1 MRPLALVPL
10 LALLVATLLTLA
22 PVAADGEPNEFELI
36 LSLAEDSDN
45 VVPPGGELTVNAVLR
60 FPWQPPITPPPS
72 LPGFT
77 AYELAVPEA
86 SEAASTLRVSG
97 ALDWDSAGRQR
108 LDIPA
113 HTLLLSRLP
122 TVAGADRPMAKA
134 LDGRTLIARDRAAKL
149 HVFDS
154 YTLAHQATINPPTDA
169 DTGFHNGFG
178 ASVAYNNTIGGFD
191 GSAIA
196 LWHETDARAW
206 LFVGSYHDTVE
217 STDQLGRFYIFRL
230 DWGDDGVTVT
240 QEGAL
245 APTLA
250 EANNRHGTVS
260 ARYGAA
266 VVISRDGG
274 TLAVS
279 APTMNEMGA
288 IYVYSR
294 PAGAGEDWGDITY
307 DDGVKVTVAA
317 VPSFGTSTSTM
328 PFLPGTAYDASNPRS
343 CDAWCSRVWS
353 NIDSKDNY
361 DGVDLA
367 AAFVSLSAD
376 GRVLATG
383 APEKDFAGTTPG
395 GGFTGANQRDNAGE
409 AFVWVAPEGGW
420 RNAPRAD
427 LDAQG
432 NAKTLIAAQTDATSF
447 RQATHYSPGPLRRW
461 TEPAA
466 ILTPDA
472 WPNRGPG
479 YFGLATTVSPDGA
492 VVAVTDS
499 RSAHSMYLF
508 QQNSADGW
516 AALNGGYLTASAALT
531 DLGAPIFGTQVFNY
545 DGSALAVGDPD
556 HSGNRGSVLIF
567 SRPADGTW
575 VSAGLAGA
583 ARRLER
589 ASARSANASYGYV
602 VPELQGPRAV
612 IASKAGRNYLTAP
625 SVRGCAVST
634 VDGVATASCPL
645 SLPDTRITVPAGT
658 PDGPF
663 TISTRV
669 ALRLEETS
677 EPIVTLR
684 DTLEVTIGEVDELT
698 EVQFDFANDTM
709 GDSDPSNDRPYPGT
723 IAAGESTTLLLKLLN
738 ENGAASARG
747 AIASVLFNASHG
759 KLSAALG
766 DADDEA
772 CAPSG
777 LLVCQIATPA
787 TTLTA
792 NNADKIRLTVE
803 HPGPGKSGAA
813 SVRVNV
819 LASDGESFAAGP
831 IALIFSGPPSAL
843 AIAAPSRGLLSH
855 GTCDAPA
862 ADGPDGCKV
871 ATDRDDRDLLTLQV
885 TAADAAGNKV
895 AVPTS
900 GYGAPKITGPDGNRV
915 PTRAIAVTWPLR
927 KDGDDAGA
935 AIGGNDPLDTRNGAP
950 QAQINVN
957 ALQTAPLA
965 AGRYTIELAAGGLK
979 TTQTFHIS
987 GPPAS
992 VSLSEPQ
999 GEFAPG
1005 GQLTLTATIADADG
1019 NAVPDG
1025 TRVTWEDRPIGAS
1038 TVLVQLSAQSET
1050 KDGQASA
1057 SYLVSSLGAAYV
1069 SASAGSE
1076 TDLRLI
1082 TISQAGGG
1090 AAADSPAASL
1100 SNRRP
1105 GRYSTWQGAEPVSA
1119 AALLAA
1125 LDGVTALLLWTGDR
1139 WLSYGLAPNGQRIAN
1154 SINFRATPGATL
1166 WLAD

>member
-1 MRPLALVPL
+1 VRPLAFASL
-10 LALLVATLLTLA
+10 LALLAAALLTFA
-22 PVAADGEPNEFELI
+22 PAAADGEPNEFELI

-60 FPWQPPITPPPS
+60 FPWQTPITPPPS
-72 LPGFT
+72 LPGFS
-77 AYELAVPEA
+77 AYALAVPEA
-86 SEAASTLRVSG
+86 SEAASALWVSG
-97 ALDWDSAGRQR
+97 VLDWDSTARRR

-113 HTLLLSRLP
+113 HTPLLSRLP
-122 TVAGADRPMAKA
+122 AVAGASRLMAKA
-134 LDGRTLIARDRAAKL
+134 FDGRTIIARDRNSRL
-149 HVFDS
+149 YVFNS
-154 YTLAHQATINPPTDA
+154 YTLQHKATINPPTGA

-178 ASVAYNNTIGGFD
+178 ASVAYNNSVGGFD

-217 STDQLGRFYIFRL
+217 STDQLGRLYIFRL
-230 DWGDDGVTVT
+230 DWGADGVTVT
-240 QEGAL
+240 QGGAL

-250 EANNRHGTVS
+250 EANNRHGAIS

-266 VVISRDGG
+266 VTISRDGG

-279 APTMNEMGA
+279 APTMNELGA

-317 VPSFGTSTSTM
+317 VPSFGTSTANM
-328 PFLPGTAYDASNPRS
+328 PFNPGAAGT

-353 NIDSKDNY
+353 DIASAENY
-361 DGVDLA
+361 NGVDLA

-376 GRVLATG
+376 GRVLAAG
-383 APEKDFAGTTPG
+383 APEKDFASTTPG

-409 AFVWVAPEGGW
+409 VFVWVAPEGGW
-420 RNAPRAD
+420 ANAPRAD

-432 NAKTLIAAQTDATSF
+432 NPKTLIAAQTDATSF

-466 ILTPDA
+466 ILTPEA

-479 YFGLATTVSPDGA
+479 YFGLTTTVSPDGA
-492 VVAVTDS
+492 VVAASDD
-499 RSAHSMYLF
+499 RGNSAVYLF
-508 QQNSADGW
+508 QRNSADDW
-516 AALNGGYLTASAALT
+516 AALNGGYLTASAKLT
-531 DLGAPIFGTQVFNY
+531 GPGAPTFGAKVFNH
-545 DGSALAVGDPD
+545 DGSALVVGDPKY
-556 HSGNRGSVLIF
+556 SGNQGSLLIF

-575 VSAGLAGA
+575 VDAGAADA
-583 ARRLER
+583 ARRLESAR
-589 ASARSANASYGYV
+589 ARSANANYGYV
-602 VPELQGPRAV
+602 VPELQGPRAAIV
-612 IASKAGRNYLTAP
+612 ASAGRNYLTAP

-634 VDGVATASCPL
+634 LNGVATASCPL

-658 PDGPF
+658 PDGTF
-663 TISTRV
+663 TISARV

-698 EVQFDFANDTM
+698 EVEFDFASDTM
-709 GDSDPSNDRPYPGT
+709 GDGDPSNDRPYPGT

-747 AIASVLFNASHG
+747 AIASVLFTASQG
-759 KLSAALG
+759 TLSAALG
-766 DADDEA
+766 DADAEA
-772 CAPSG
+772 CETAGS
-777 LLVCQIATPA
+777 LVCQIAAPA

-792 NNADKIRLTVE
+792 NTSDQIRLTVG
-803 HPGPGKSGAA
+803 HPGDGRSGAA
-813 SVRVNV
+813 TVRVNV

-831 IALIFSGPPSAL
+831 INLVFSGPPSEL
-843 AIAAPSRGLLSH
+843 AISAPSRGLLSY

-862 ADGPDGCKV
+862 ADGPDDCKV
-871 ATDRDDRDLLTLQV
+871 AADRDDRDLLTLQV
-885 TAADAAGNKV
+885 TATDAAGNKV

-900 GYGAPKITGPDGNRV
+900 GYGAPKITGPDGTRV
-915 PTRAIAVTWPLR
+915 PTSAIAVTWPLR
-927 KDGDDAGA
+927 KDGDDDGA
-935 AIGGNDPLDTRNGAP
+935 EIGGNDPLDTKNGAP

-957 ALQTAPLA
+957 ALQTAPLTP
-965 AGRYTIELAAGGLK
+965 GRYTIELGAGGLK

-992 VSLSEPQ
+992 VRLSEPQ
-999 GEFAPG
+999 GEFEPG

-1025 TRVTWEDRPIGAS
+1025 TRVTWQDRPIGAS
-1038 TVLVQLSAQSET
+1038 TVLVQLNAQSET

-1057 SYLVSSLGAAYV
+1057 SYLVGSSGAAYV

-1090 AAADSPAASL
+1090 AAAGSAAASL

-1105 GRYSTWQGAEPVSA
+1105 GRYSIWQGQEPVSA

-1125 LDGVTALLLWTGDR
+1125 LDGVSALLLWTGDR

-1154 SINFRATPGATL
+1154 SVNFRANPGATL

>member
-1 MRPLALVPL
+1 MRPLALASL
-10 LALLVATLLTLA
+10 LALLAAALLALPPA
-22 PVAADGEPNEFELI
+22 AADGEPNEFELI

-77 AYELAVPEA
+77 AYGLAVPEA
-86 SEAASTLRVSG
+86 SEAASALWVSG
-97 ALDWDSAGRQR
+97 VLDWDSAARRR

-113 HTLLLSRLP
+113 HTPLLSRLP
-122 TVAGADRPMAKA
+122 SVAGANQPMAKA
-134 LDGRTLIARDRAAKL
+134 FDGRTIIARDRNSKL
-149 HVFDS
+149 YIFDS
-154 YTLAHQATINPPTDA
+154 YTLQHKATINPPTGA

-191 GSAIA
+191 GAAIA

-217 STDQLGRFYIFRL
+217 STDQLGRLYIFRL
-230 DWGDDGVTVT
+230 DWDGDGVTVT
-240 QEGAL
+240 QEGAM

-250 EANNRHGTVS
+250 EANNRHGAIS

-266 VVISRDGG
+266 VTISRDGG

-279 APTMNEMGA
+279 APSMNELGA

-317 VPSFGTSTSTM
+317 VPSFGTSTSNM
-328 PFLPGTAYDASNPRS
+328 PFNPGAAGT

-376 GRVLATG
+376 GRVLAVG
-383 APEKDFAGTTPG
+383 APEKDFASTTAG
-395 GGFTGANQRDNAGE
+395 GGFTAANQRDNAGE

-420 RNAPRAD
+420 SNAPRAD

-466 ILTPDA
+466 ILIPEA
-472 WPNRGPG
+472 WPNRGTG
-479 YFGLATTVSPDGA
+479 YFGLTTTVSPDGA
-492 VVAVTDS
+492 VVAASDS
-499 RSAHSMYLF
+499 RGNSAVYLF
-508 QQNSADGW
+508 QRNSADDW
-516 AALNGGYLTASAALT
+516 AALNGGYLTASAKLTGPANPTLSAKLFNHDGAAL
-531 DLGAPIFGTQVFNY
+531 V
-545 DGSALAVGDPD
+545 VGDPKY
-556 HSGNRGSVLIF
+556 SGDRGSLLIF

-575 VSAGLAGA
+575 VNAGASDA

-589 ASARSANASYGYV
+589 ADARSANASYGYV

-612 IASKAGRNYLTAP
+612 ITSKAGRNYLTAP

-634 VDGVATASCPL
+634 VNGVATASCPL

-658 PDGPF
+658 PDGTF
-663 TISTRV
+663 TISARV

-684 DTLEVTIGEVDELT
+684 DTLEVAIGEVDELT
-698 EVQFDFANDTM
+698 EIEFDFASDTM

-747 AIASVLFNASHG
+747 VIASVLFTASQG
-759 KLSAALG
+759 ALSAALG
-766 DADDEA
+766 DADAEA
-772 CAPSG
+772 CEAGGS
-777 LLVCQIATPA
+777 LACQIAAPA
-787 TTLTA
+787 TALTA
-792 NNADKIRLTVE
+792 NNSDQIRLTVE

-843 AIAAPSRGLLSH
+843 AISAPSRGLLSY

-862 ADGPDGCKV
+862 ADGPDDCKV
-871 ATDRDDRDLLTLQV
+871 AADRDDRDLLTLQV
-885 TAADAAGNKV
+885 TATDAAGNEV

-915 PTRAIAVTWPLR
+915 PTGAIAVTWPLR

-935 AIGGNDPLDTRNGAP
+935 EIGGNDPLDTRNGAP

-957 ALQTAPLA
+957 AIQTAPLA

-992 VSLSEPQ
+992 VSLSEPV
-999 GEFAPG
+999 GELETG

-1019 NAVPDG
+1019 NTVPDG
-1025 TRVTWEDRPIGAS
+1025 TRVTWQDRPIGAS
-1038 TVLVQLSAQSET
+1038 TVLVQLSAQAET

>member
-1 MRPLALVPL
+1 MRPLALVSL
-10 LALLVATLLTLA
+10 LALLAAALLTFA
-22 PVAADGEPNEFELI
+22 PAAADGEPNEFELI

-45 VVPPGGELTVNAVLR
+45 VVPPGGELTVRADLR
-60 FPWQPPITPPPS
+60 FRWEPPITPPAG

-77 AYELAVPEA
+77 AYELAVPET

-134 LDGRTLIARDRAAKL
+134 FDGRTVIARDRAAKL

-154 YTLAHQATINPPTDA
+154 YTLAHQATINPPTGA

-294 PAGAGEDWGDITY
+294 PDSPSEDWGDITY
-307 DDGVKVTVAA
+307 ADGVKVTVAA

-376 GRVLATG
+376 GRVLAVG
-383 APEKDFAGTTPG
+383 APEKDFASTTPG
-395 GGFTGANQRDNAGE
+395 GGFTGANQQDNAGE

-499 RSAHSMYLF
+499 RGAHSMYLF

-589 ASARSANASYGYV
+589 ARARSANASYGYV

-634 VDGVATASCPL
+634 VDGVATANCPL

-658 PDGPF
+658 PDGIF
-663 TISTRV
+663 TISARV

-698 EVQFDFANDTM
+698 EVEFDFANDTM

-787 TTLTA
+787 TALTA
-792 NNADKIRLTVE
+792 NNSDQIRLTVE
-803 HPGPGKSGAA
+803 HPGPGRSGAA

-862 ADGPDGCKV
+862 ADGPDDCKV
-871 ATDRDDRDLLTLQV
+871 AADRDDRDLLTLQV
-885 TAADAAGNKV
+885 TATDAADNEV
-895 AVPTS
+895 TVPTS
-900 GYGAPKITGPDGNRV
+900 GYGAPKITGPDGNQV
-915 PTRAIAVTWPLR
+915 PTGAIAVSWPLR
-927 KDGDDAGA
+927 KDGDDEGME
-935 AIGGNDPLDTRNGAP
+935 IGDNDPLDTKNGAP
-950 QAQINVN
+950 QAQLNVN

-965 AGRYTIELAAGGLK
+965 AGRYTIELGAGGLK

-1005 GQLTLTATIADADG
+1005 GQLTLTATIADAGG
-1019 NAVPDG
+1019 NTVPDG
-1025 TRVTWEDRPIGAS
+1025 TRVTWQDRPIGAS
-1038 TVLVQLSAQSET
+1038 IVLVQLSAQGET
-1050 KDGQASA
+1050 KDGRASA
-1057 SYLVSSLGAAYV
+1057 SYLVNSPGAAYV

-1090 AAADSPAASL
+1090 AAAGSPAASL

-1105 GRYSTWQGAEPVSA
+1105 GRSSIWQGAEPISA

-1125 LDGVTALLLWTGDR
+1125 LDDVTALLLWTGDR
-1139 WLSYGLAPNGQRIAN
+1139 WLGYGLAPNGRPIPN
-1154 SINFRATPGATL
+1154 SIDFRVPSGATL